1 MSTTPC
7 HEQPALPEP
16 STLVGYA
23 RVSTASQAESLAE
36 QRERLH
42 QLGAVRVFEDVASGA
57 RAARPGLVAARDF
70 LRAGD
75 TLTVTRLDR
84 LGRSMLDT
92 LTTLHEL
99 AEAGVRVRALDLDL
113 DTQTPA
119 GRMVVHV
126 LAALAEWERDLLRER
141 TREGLAHA
149 RARGRV
155 GGRRRALSPADQDA
169 VRAILA
175 DGTLTLTQI
184 GTMFGVSART
194 ISRVHAGTYDQPA
207 RD

>member
-1 MSTTPC
+1 MTTHPRT
-7 HEQPALPEP
+7 EQPALPEP
-16 STLVGYA
+16 TSVVGYA

-57 RAARPGLVAARDF
+57 RADRPGLAAARDF

-99 AEAGVRVRALDLDL
+99 DTAGVRVRALDLDL
-113 DTQTPA
+113 DTDTPA

-126 LAALAEWERDLLRER
+126 MSALSEWEREMIR
-141 TREGLAHA
+141 TCARAGLAHA
-149 RARGRV
+149 RAPD
-155 GGRRRALSPADQDA
+155 AYAPSPPPAKTPCARSLRTA
-169 VRAILA
+169 V
-175 DGTLTLTQI
+175 
-184 GTMFGVSART
+184 
-194 ISRVHAGTYDQPA
+194 
-207 RD
+207 

>member
-1 MSTTPC
+1 MTTRPRTA
-7 HEQPALPEP
+7 QPALPEP
-16 STLVGYA
+16 TSVVGYA

-57 RAARPGLVAARDF
+57 RADRPGLAAARDF

-99 AEAGVRVRALDLDL
+99 AETGVRVRALDLDL
-113 DTQTPA
+113 DTGTAA
-119 GRMVVHV
+119 GRMVVNV
-126 LAALAEWERDLLRER
+126 MSALAEYERQLLIER
-141 TREGLAHA
+141 TNEGLAHA
-149 RARGRV
+149 RAQGRH
-155 GGRRRALSPADQDA
+155 GGRRRVLTDQQVTAIEAAAGTVSNAD
-169 VRAILA
+169 LA
-175 DGTLTLTQI
+175 A
-184 GTMFGVSART
+184 MHGVSVRT
-194 ISRVHAGTYDQPA
+194 ISRVRAGTYSQ
-207 RD
+207 REKS

>member
-1 MSTTPC
+1 MNPAMQPL
-7 HEQPALPEP
+7 QPAS

-36 QRERLH
+36 QRDRLH

-57 RAARPGLVAARDF
+57 RADRPGLAAARDF

-99 AEAGVRVRALDLDL
+99 DTAGVRVRALDLDL
-113 DTQTPA
+113 DGGRGRWRAGGRGAERGDQAGRLQCRPA
-119 GRMVVHV
+119 GK
-126 LAALAEWERDLLRER
+126 ERNQLDP
-141 TREGLAHA
+141 
-149 RARGRV
+149 GR
-155 GGRRRALSPADQDA
+155 
-169 VRAILA
+169 
-175 DGTLTLTQI
+175 LT
-184 GTMFGVSART
+184 
-194 ISRVHAGTYDQPA
+194 
-207 RD
+207 